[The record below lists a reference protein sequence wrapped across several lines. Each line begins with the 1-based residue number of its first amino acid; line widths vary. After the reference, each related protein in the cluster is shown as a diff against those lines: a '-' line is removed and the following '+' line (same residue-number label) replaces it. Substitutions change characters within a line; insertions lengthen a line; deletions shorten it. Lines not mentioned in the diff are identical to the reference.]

1 VECDLK
7 AAVYRRFGPP
17 DVVELRDLPM
27 PTPGPGELLI
37 RLKAATVSSADWR
50 LRSCTMPRGF
60 GLLSR
65 PAIGFSRPRQPI
77 LGSELSGYVAA
88 VGKDVRSFK
97 AGDAVVA
104 FPGSALGCHAEY
116 RCIAADDAVAAK
128 PPNMSFEQSAALFFG
143 GATMLDFY
151 ERAQLRA
158 GERVLV
164 NGASGT
170 VGTSAVQLAKL
181 FGAHVTAVCS
191 TGKKAL
197 VRLVGAD
204 AVFDY
209 TQQDLTEI
217 GEKFDVIVDTVGTA
231 PYSRSSKLLT
241 TTGRLLLVLAD
252 LPELLAAPWRSMTSS
267 HRVIAG
273 PAKERPEYVRTLV
286 EWASAGQ
293 YSPVVDRCYR
303 LDQVVAAH
311 RHVDDGHKAGSV
323 VLAI

>member
-1 VECDLK
+1 
-7 AAVYRRFGPP
+7 
-17 DVVELRDLPM
+17 
-27 PTPGPGELLI
+27 
-37 RLKAATVSSADWR
+37 
-50 LRSCTMPRGF
+50 
-60 GLLSR
+60 
-65 PAIGFSRPRQPI
+65 
-77 LGSELSGYVAA
+77 
-88 VGKDVRSFK
+88 
-97 AGDAVVA
+97 
-104 FPGSALGCHAEY
+104 
-116 RCIAADDAVAAK
+116 
-128 PPNMSFEQSAALFFG
+128 MSFEQSAALFFG

-170 VGTSAVQLAKL
+170 VGTAAVQLAKL

-191 TGKKAL
+191 TRKKAL
-197 VRLVGAD
+197 LRLVGAD

-209 TQQDLTEI
+209 TQQELTEI
-217 GEKFDVIVDTVGTA
+217 GERFDVIVDTVGTA

-252 LPELLAAPWRSMTSS
+252 LPELLAAPWRSTTSS

-286 EWASAGQ
+286 EWAAAGL
-293 YSPVVDRCYR
+293 YSPVVDRCFPF
-303 LDQVVAAH
+303 DQVVAAH
-311 RHVDDGHKAGSV
+311 RHVDGGHKAGSV